1 MNEETRAPSTRAS
14 GLRARLWLVLRFILG
29 LALVLGVLLLI
40 VRALRPEL
48 QSLGTLFVER
58 FGIGG
63 VMLGTF
69 LADGFHCPIP
79 PQFYMLLAIAAGRS
93 PFTIIAATSVAS
105 VLGGGAGCLVARR
118 LGRLPRLAR
127 WLERSNRGVVA
138 QLTQRHALRSALF
151 ASFTPIAFSML
162 CYLTGFYRLPR
173 SAVLLLLALRVPKI
187 ALYYYLVSIGWHGL

>member
-1 MNEETRAPSTRAS
+1 MNEEARDPSTRAS
-14 GLRARLWLVLRFILG
+14 GLGARLWLVLRFILG
-29 LALVLGVLLLI
+29 LALLLGAVLLI

-48 QSLGTLFVER
+48 QSLGSLFVER
-58 FGIGG
+58 FGLGG

-93 PFTIIAATSVAS
+93 PLSIIAATSVAS
-105 VLGGGAGCLVARR
+105 VLGGGAGCLLARR
-118 LGRLPRLAR
+118 LGRTPRLAR
-127 WLERSNRGVVA
+127 WLERSNRGVIA
-138 QLTQRHALRSALF
+138 QLTQRHALRSALV

-173 SAVLLLLALRVPKI
+173 SAVLLLLALRVPKL